1 MQSIEQALPQNR
13 YLIIAGRISAAE
25 WQRIVETVNSALIEN
40 RPSRAISEVE
50 IERTMINKP
59 LSATQLPIYSYG
71 CYADIPPEY
80 AWDTLF
86 NLDDSSIATST
97 KAVSC
102 FGVYFQRGVL
112 KQLQHGHQADV
123 VLDFPCGIPD
133 LLAKLPVVDGRNWRG
148 RAELALCRSDDLAAI
163 QAHRDAR

>member
-59 LSATQLPIYSYG
+59 LLATQLPIYSTDVTRTSLLNILGIRYSILMTPVSQLRQKPYLVLA
-71 CYADIPPEY
+71 CI
-80 AWDTLF
+80 
-86 NLDDSSIATST
+86 SS
-97 KAVSC
+97 
-102 FGVYFQRGVL
+102 
-112 KQLQHGHQADV
+112 V
-123 VLDFPCGIPD
+123 VC
-133 LLAKLPVVDGRNWRG
+133 
-148 RAELALCRSDDLAAI
+148 
-163 QAHRDAR
+163 